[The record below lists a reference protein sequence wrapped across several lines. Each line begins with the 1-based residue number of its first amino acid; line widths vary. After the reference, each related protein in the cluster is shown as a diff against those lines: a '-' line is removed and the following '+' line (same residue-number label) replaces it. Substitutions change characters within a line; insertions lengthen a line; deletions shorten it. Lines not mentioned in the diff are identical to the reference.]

1 MFPRSNSPTKDADG
15 KGMFIARPTYG
26 GVIFLILSCAAGG
39 VAVMN
44 VGLMTALC
52 ASVLAGVCISSF
64 IMAQFSFFGVKIRRL
79 SAADVP
85 GNSKAI
91 LPLRITN
98 NSFFYRNSLVVKEH
112 LAFSLKNWELT
123 AVPPLAPGESLVI
136 NREVH
141 ADRRGHCK
149 LEKVILISGDPCGFF
164 RKSKVFHLPGEITIT
179 PRIEDLEHLPIN
191 TISRQADGS
200 EGRVL
205 GFAGIG
211 GDFFGI
217 RPFRYGDEVQHIY
230 WRGSA
235 ARNRLM
241 VKEFEASV
249 TEKIHILLD
258 CCRSHIGQDDVDNN
272 FEHLV
277 SAAASVAET
286 ASRRYCHLSF
296 AAEFEDDS
304 RIYISGDASGI
315 HGKIIEALTEIGPC
329 SREIGDLFCDGM
341 EHIRPG
347 ETLFLLTMSSTPG
360 MIRQISQLRD
370 AGVTVNWL
378 YAPGCNFPPIEPDTI
393 RELPRQLEEKET
405 CERITLDFNT
415 SLAEVLYWN
424 DDLEKI

>member
-1 MFPRSNSPTKDADG
+1 
-15 KGMFIARPTYG
+15 MFIARPTYG
-26 GVIFLILSCAAGG
+26 GVIFLLLSCAAGG
-39 VAVMN
+39 VAFMN

-52 ASVLAGVCISSF
+52 ASLLTGVCIGSF
-64 IMAQFSFFGVKIRRL
+64 IMAQFTFLGVKIQRL

-85 GNSKAI
+85 GNSTAV

-98 NSFFYRNSLVVKEH
+98 TSFFYRNCLIVKEH
-112 LAFSLKNWELT
+112 LDFSLKKWELT
-123 AVPPLAPGESLVI
+123 AVPPLAPGESRVI
-136 NREVH
+136 SRKVH

-149 LEKVILISGDPCGFF
+149 LEEVILISGDPCGFF
-164 RKSKVFHLPGEITIT
+164 RKSKVFLLPGEITIT
-179 PRIEDLEHLPIN
+179 PRIEEIEHLPVN

-205 GFAGIG
+205 GYAGIG

-277 SAAASVAET
+277 SAAASITET
-286 ASRRYCHLSF
+286 VSRRYCHLSF
-296 AAEFEDDS
+296 ASEFEEEA

-315 HGKIIEALTEIGPC
+315 HGKIIEALTEIAPG
-329 SREIGDLFCDGM
+329 SREIGDLFCDSM
-341 EHIRPG
+341 
-347 ETLFLLTMSSTPG
+347 
-360 MIRQISQLRD
+360 
-370 AGVTVNWL
+370 
-378 YAPGCNFPPIEPDTI
+378 
-393 RELPRQLEEKET
+393 
-405 CERITLDFNT
+405 
-415 SLAEVLYWN
+415 
-424 DDLEKI
+424 